1 MNRIGISLVFVIAA
15 GLSGT
20 AARAGFLV
28 NGDFEAG
35 DVGFTASPAYTY
47 SETTAGPGHIGV
59 VRNPQAVFGGFLPI
73 GDHTTGSGL
82 MLLVDAATYTGTP
95 PSFWMET
102 IGLAA
107 NTNYT
112 FSGFAREVST
122 DPNLATLRF
131 LAGGTTIGPD
141 FTLQPAI
148 LGGGWQQF
156 SNTFNTGS
164 STSITLGIADA
175 SPNTALGN
183 DFVVD
188 DLTLN
193 PAAAVPEPGS
203 LVLAGIGAVMM
214 AGYGSWSRRVRP
226 SPARRSDG

>member
-1 MNRIGISLVFVIAA
+1 MTVAL
-15 GLSGT
+15 LSGT
-20 AARAGFLV
+20 TARGGFLV

-35 DVGFTASPAYTY
+35 NVGFTASPAYTY

-59 VRNPQAVFGGFLPI
+59 IRNPQAVFGGFLSI

-82 MLLVDAATYTGTP
+82 MLLVDAATYSGTP

-102 IGLAA
+102 VAVTA

-122 DPNLATLRF
+122 DPNTATLGLF
-131 LAGGTTIGPD
+131 VGSTEIGSG
-141 FTLQPAI
+141 FTLQQASQS
-148 LGGGWQQF
+148 GSWQQF
-156 SNTFNTGS
+156 SGMFNTGS
-164 STSITLGIADA
+164 STSITLGLADI
-175 SPNTALGN
+175 SPNTAAGN

-193 PAAAVPEPGS
+193 TATVPEPGS
-203 LVLAGIGAVMM
+203 VVLAGIGAVVMG
-214 AGYGSWSRRVRP
+214 GYGAWRRRARP
-226 SPARRSDG
+226 SLARRSDG

>member
-1 MNRIGISLVFVIAA
+1 MIRVSIRMTLVAA
-15 GLSGT
+15 AMLSGT

-35 DVGFTASPAYTY
+35 NVGFTASPAYTY

-59 VRNPQAVFGGFLPI
+59 VRNPQSVFGGFLPI

-107 NTNYT
+107 NTTYT

-122 DPNLATLRF
+122 DPNLATLGF
-131 LAGGTTIGPD
+131 FVGSTQVGSG
-141 FTLQPAI
+141 FTLQPAS
-148 LGGGWQQF
+148 LNGSWQQF
-156 SNTFNTGS
+156 SYTFNTGS
-164 STSITLGIADA
+164 GTSVTLGLADV
-175 SPNTALGN
+175 SPNTAFGN

-188 DLTLN
+188 DLTLTSS
-193 PAAAVPEPGS
+193 AVPEPGS
-203 LVLAGIGAVMM
+203 LLLAGIGAVMM
-214 AGYGSWSRRVRP
+214 AGYGSWSRCVRK
-226 SPARRSDG
+226 RT

>member
-1 MNRIGISLVFVIAA
+1 MIRVSMRVILAIAA

-20 AARAGFLV
+20 AARGNFIV

-35 DVGFTASPAYTY
+35 NVGFTASPAYTY

-82 MLLVDAATYTGTP
+82 MLLVDAATYSGPP

-102 IGLAA
+102 ISVTA

-122 DPNLATLRF
+122 DPNLASLRF
-131 LAGGTTIGPD
+131 LVGTTAIGPD
-141 FTLQPAI
+141 FTLQPAS
-148 LGGGWQQF
+148 LSGGWLQF
-156 SNTFNTGS
+156 SNTFNSGS

-175 SPNTALGN
+175 SPNTAFGN
-183 DFVVD
+183 DFVID

-193 PAAAVPEPGS
+193 PSAVPEPGS
-203 LVLAGIGAVMM
+203 LVLMGIGAVVM
-214 AGYGSWSRRVRP
+214 AGYGSWSRCVRKR
-226 SPARRSDG
+226 A